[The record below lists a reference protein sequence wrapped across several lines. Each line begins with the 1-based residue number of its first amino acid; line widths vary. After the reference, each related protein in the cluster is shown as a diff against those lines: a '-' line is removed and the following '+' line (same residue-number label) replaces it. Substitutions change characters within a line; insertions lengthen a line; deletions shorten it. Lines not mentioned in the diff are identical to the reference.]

1 MRYCLSSVR
10 LFSGS
15 ACGRACALPAPS
27 RSANAQP
34 ARRFSHAPV
43 IRLRNRF
50 DRGYRLPGTCF
61 AALLRA
67 AMQNQ
72 FCLPCRGSASR
83 TAHGHSRAGP
93 VCVCRALP
101 TNLKYTCLPVLRED
115 IAAPSPFG
123 AGFSGS
129 GQFFAVFS
137 GFRAVSL
144 RYLPVFTGFQA
155 VLVGLTRCFFGF
167 LCVFIGFLPQK
178 AKSPAANTPL
188 PWSFFPEYIPFS

>member
-1 MRYCLSSVR
+1 MLDHVGLRYPHRASGAKAPRTLRPLPLLRFAVSATGGAHLCSTKYYLRFLLSSLHLSLAASTLRIMRYCLSSVR

-15 ACGRACALPAPS
+15 ACGRARALPAPS

-50 DRGYRLPGTCF
+50 DCGYRLPGTCF

-83 TAHGHSRAGP
+83 AAHGHSRAG
-93 VCVCRALP
+93 A
-101 TNLKYTCLPVLRED
+101 CLRVPYR
-115 IAAPSPFG
+115 IR
-123 AGFSGS
+123 
-129 GQFFAVFS
+129 Q
-137 GFRAVSL
+137 
-144 RYLPVFTGFQA
+144 
-155 VLVGLTRCFFGF
+155 
-167 LCVFIGFLPQK
+167 I
-178 AKSPAANTPL
+178 
-188 PWSFFPEYIPFS
+188 